1 MTGTDQTPTGG
12 DVPAPRILPELD
24 DANRA
29 FWTGGADGQL
39 LIMREAASGRWVH
52 PASVDDVA
60 AGRVRPEP
68 VSGRGRVLTFTVN
81 AQQYHPEVP
90 PPYVVALVTLDEQDD
105 LRLPTNIVGCEPE
118 QVHVGMPVEVTFEAH
133 GEHHVPLFRP
143 AET

>member
-1 MTGTDQTPTGG
+1 MTAGEPTTTGG
-12 DVPAPRILPELD
+12 DVIAPRILPDLD
-24 DANRA
+24 AANRP

-39 LIMREAASGRWVH
+39 LIMRDPDSGRWIH
-52 PASVDDVA
+52 PASVADVE

-68 VSGRGRVLTFTVN
+68 VSGRGRVLSFTVN

-105 LRLPTNIVGCEPE
+105 LRLPTNIVGCEPD

-143 AET
+143 IEI